1 MGYTRAIVVMYLILA
16 PPIVIAFD
24 KVIYF
29 EFFFLLTG
37 GLERKISSEY
47 TQRYHSEIRRDS
59 VRI

>member
-1 MGYTRAIVVMYLILA
+1 MYLILA